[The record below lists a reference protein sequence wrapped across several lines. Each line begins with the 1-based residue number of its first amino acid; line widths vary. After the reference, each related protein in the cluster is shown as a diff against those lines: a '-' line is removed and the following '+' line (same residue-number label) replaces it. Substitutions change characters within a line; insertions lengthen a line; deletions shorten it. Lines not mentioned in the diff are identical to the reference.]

1 MTQVEQDFKEERRR
15 RKELSISLCDSSE
28 DSGVISLFQ
37 LALPWLQTLCMLHS
51 NTIQVFDF
59 HRLQFI
65 YAGARQG
72 RKERPERREE
82 KVKVGGAG
90 EEVQGDGEGG
100 KTRQAEGIGQD
111 FGRYLEV

>member
-37 LALPWLQTLCMLHS
+37 FALPWLQTLCMLHS
-51 NTIQVFDF
+51 KTIQVFDF

-72 RKERPERREE
+72 RKERPE
-82 KVKVGGAG
+82 
-90 EEVQGDGEGG
+90 
-100 KTRQAEGIGQD
+100 
-111 FGRYLEV
+111 

>member
-1 MTQVEQDFKEERRR
+1 M
-15 RKELSISLCDSSE
+15 S
-28 DSGVISLFQ
+28 
-37 LALPWLQTLCMLHS
+37 HS

-90 EEVQGDGEGG
+90 EKVQGDGEGG

-111 FGRYLEV
+111 LGRHLEVHS

>member
-51 NTIQVFDF
+51 KTIQV
-59 HRLQFI
+59 I
-65 YAGARQG
+65 
-72 RKERPERREE
+72 
-82 KVKVGGAG
+82 
-90 EEVQGDGEGG
+90 
-100 KTRQAEGIGQD
+100 
-111 FGRYLEV
+111 